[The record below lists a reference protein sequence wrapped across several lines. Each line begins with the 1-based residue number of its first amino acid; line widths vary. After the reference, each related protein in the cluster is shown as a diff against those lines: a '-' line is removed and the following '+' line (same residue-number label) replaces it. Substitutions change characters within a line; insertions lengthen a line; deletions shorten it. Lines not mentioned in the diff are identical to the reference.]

1 VAKASA
7 KLDPA
12 VKDSVALLQHK
23 EQDAELQL
31 LDKTQQ
37 EINSLAELVWSTLES
52 ELSSQVEAVIG
63 RSTKAIGFLA
73 LPEQANVRVTSSD
86 VSEASVGKLVQDME
100 TRRGVAGELAQERV
114 LDMELTYLK
123 AVNGMIRGQLA
134 TAIGRIL
141 ANYE

>member
-1 VAKASA
+1 MSA
-7 KLDPA
+7 VLDGL
-12 VKDSVALLQHK
+12 VRQ

-73 LPEQANVRVTSSD
+73 LPEQAP
-86 VSEASVGKLVQDME
+86 
-100 TRRGVAGELAQERV
+100 
-114 LDMELTYLK
+114 
-123 AVNGMIRGQLA
+123 
-134 TAIGRIL
+134 
-141 ANYE
+141 